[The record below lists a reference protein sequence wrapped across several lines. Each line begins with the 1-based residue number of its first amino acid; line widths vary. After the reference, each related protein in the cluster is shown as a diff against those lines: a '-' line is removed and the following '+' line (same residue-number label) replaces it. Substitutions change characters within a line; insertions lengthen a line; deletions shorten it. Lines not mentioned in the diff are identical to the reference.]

1 MRLQSGKFLD
11 VNQKKRMRKMANN
24 TGGIPWNRI
33 QLVEKLRTHFGDCG
47 QAARAPIRLPMTK
60 ENIVVTSSNPI
71 VQGGILQLASV
82 LFLEIL
88 LSETPKSKRKNSTHV
103 VVILNPKRFV

>member
-1 MRLQSGKFLD
+1 
-11 VNQKKRMRKMANN
+11 MANN

-71 VQGGILQLASV
+71 VQGRDSAISISTVFGN
-82 LFLEIL
+82 L
-88 LSETPKSKRKNSTHV
+88 LSETPKSKRK
-103 VVILNPKRFV
+103 IPLM